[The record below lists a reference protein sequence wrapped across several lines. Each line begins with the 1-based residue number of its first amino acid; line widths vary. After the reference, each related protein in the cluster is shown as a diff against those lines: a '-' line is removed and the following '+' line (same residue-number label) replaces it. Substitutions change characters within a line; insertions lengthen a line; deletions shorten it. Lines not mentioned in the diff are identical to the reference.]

1 MPEPYDILL
10 PAALI
15 AYLLG
20 QGSALYFMTGKWRIA
35 AAIPLAI
42 FLLALGL
49 LIIGIF
55 IGANLAGVYLVL
67 AIPLCLLYIVFLW
80 IAFTIF
86 CVLRQ

>member
-15 AYLLG
+15 AYLAG
-20 QGSALYFMTGKWRIA
+20 QGAAFYFMTGRWRIA
-35 AAIPLAI
+35 ASIPFVI

-55 IGANLAGVYLVL
+55 MGANLAGVYLVL
-67 AIPLCLLYIVFLW
+67 AIPLCLLYIVLLW
-80 IAFTIF
+80 IAFTVF
-86 CVLRQ
+86 FVLRQ